1 MNEILIQIQQWFI
14 NNAVTL
20 TTAAT
25 FIGTV
30 ICTCV
35 KIYNKFKTS
44 VDDLSNNKQLKNISD
59 KVDNIE
65 NEILKMRGK
74 KK

>member
-1 MNEILIQIQQWFI
+1 MNDVLQQIQQWFI

-20 TTAAT
+20 TTSIT
-25 FIGTV
+25 FICTI

-35 KIYNKFKTS
+35 KIYKKFKYS
-44 VDDLSNNKQLKNISD
+44 IDDITNNKQLKEISK

-65 NEILKMRGK
+65 DEILKMRGK